1 MCREVVFS
9 GTCSRCAG
17 TFVWTDLAQQLS
29 CLEAKNTGAFG
40 CCRRGVHREDHTF
53 DRECDLCAAETE
65 ADEGYGGMESEASA
79 SAGQQHQVLGAKKAV
94 ADRGGGEDARK
105 KKRQRTS

>member
-53 DRECDLCAAETE
+53 DRECDPCAAETE

-79 SAGQQHQVLGAKKAV
+79 AGQQYQVLGAKKAV

>member
-17 TFVWTDLAQQLS
+17 VFVWAELAQQLS
-29 CLEAKNTGAFG
+29 CLEAKNTGIFG

-53 DRECDLCAAETE
+53 DRECEPCAMETE
-65 ADEGYGGMESEASA
+65 ADEGYGGMESEA
-79 SAGQQHQVLGAKKAV
+79 AGGQQVLGARKT
-94 ADRGGGEDARK
+94 ADRGGAEDARK

>member
-17 TFVWTDLAQQLS
+17 TFVWTELAQELS
-29 CLEAKNTGAFG
+29 CLEAKNAGIFG
-40 CCRRGVHREDHTF
+40 RCRRGIFRESHTF
-53 DRECDLCAAETE
+53 DRECDPCAAETE
-65 ADEGYGGMESEASA
+65 ADEGYGGMEDEVPIGGATGNGY
-79 SAGQQHQVLGAKKAV
+79 AGGKETVATRGA
-94 ADRGGGEDARK
+94 EDARK

>member
-17 TFVWTDLAQQLS
+17 AFVWTDLSQQLS
-29 CLEAKNTGAFG
+29 CLEAKNTGVFG
-40 CCRRGVHREDHTF
+40 RCRRGVHREDHTF
-53 DRECDLCAAETE
+53 DRECDPCAAETE
-65 ADEGYGGMESEASA
+65 VDEGYGGMESEASA
-79 SAGQQHQVLGAKKAV
+79 GQVLGARKAV
-94 ADRGGGEDARK
+94 ADRGGAEDARK